1 MIFWAPAPV
10 VVLKTVFFWHESFPI
25 LTTYYLLSATCY
37 LLPTLLSFCYPYH
50 CHCHYCRDGV
60 LVSYAAW
67 ILFAREAWL
76 SAESCF
82 NGHRSH
88 SRRPLRTRNTSY
100 FPHCPPR
107 ALAGNGGD
115 KHEQRQR
122 HEQHEAEV
130 GA

>member
-1 MIFWAPAPV
+1 MLPA
-10 VVLKTVFFWHESFPI
+10 
-25 LTTYYLLSATCY
+25 TYYLPCFHFVVLIIVIVITAVIWRA
-37 LLPTLLSFCYPYH
+37 SFLRCM
-50 CHCHYCRDGV
+50 
-60 LVSYAAW
+60 